1 MSSDG
6 FTIAIW
12 GVGLIGG
19 SLGMVWRQAGVAR
32 EIIGI
37 GRKPMDDAVRLGA
50 IDRWT
55 TDPAEGLSQAD
66 LIVLCAPVL
75 TIIEQAATHARYVR
89 PGSVVTDVGS
99 TKAEIVKAWERHL
112 PDGTYFVG
120 GHPLFGREVAG
131 VENASADLSRGCRYV
146 LTPGSRATPEAVE
159 RVKRLAEVA
168 GGQVRVMSPAE
179 HDARVAMASHLPQL
193 VATALSGAAIDAEER
208 MGGVIDLTATGF
220 RDTTRIAR
228 SPANLWTDIFLTN
241 PVAIRSALLIFRES
255 LDRLERAL
263 EQESPEAIEAV
274 FARAHEAQKRL
285 AGRNEW

>member
-19 SLGMVWRQAGVAR
+19 SLGMAWRQAGIAR

-37 GRKPMDDAVRLGA
+37 GRKPLDEAVRLSA

-55 TDPAEGLSQAD
+55 TDPAEGLAQAD
-66 LIVLCAPVL
+66 VIILCAPVL
-75 TIIEQAATHARYVR
+75 TIIDQAATHARYVR
-89 PGSVVTDVGS
+89 PGAVVTDVGS
-99 TKAEIVKAWERHL
+99 TKAEIVRAWEQHL
-112 PDGTYFVG
+112 PAGASFVG

-131 VENASADLSRGCRYV
+131 VENASPALPGGCRYV
-146 LTPGSRATPEAVE
+146 LTPGSTAAPEAVE
-159 RVKRLAEVA
+159 RVRRLAEAA
-168 GGQVRVMSPAE
+168 GGHVRIMSPAE

-208 MGGVIDLTATGF
+208 IGGVIDLTATGF

-274 FARAHEAQKRL
+274 FARAHQAQKRL
-285 AGRNEW
+285 TDRK